1 MLLFLWEF
9 LLLHLRLVRSSTAR
23 VHVSQRAIADGTSN
37 PTHRAHTYRAWVL
50 PSGFK
55 IACQRLECCSFP
67 DDANAFFSLQGSGK
81 QRWTLCKPPKVTG
94 QGRKPSACFYEASA
108 PRQKKKKK
116 KKKPQILLQDVLN
129 LVWPKPTAQTE
140 RKYFLH
146 SPQKVTTWDLQ
157 LCASHQFSHA
167 YQRTVQSR
175 NHSLCSTWQ
184 NRILVLKSTAFK
196 AQVMQH
202 KSNVQMIFL
211 KINFPS

>member
-9 LLLHLRLVRSSTAR
+9 LLLHLRLVRSSAAR

-116 KKKPQILLQDVLN
+116 KKKPHSISGRSHKQIEVAVLSP
-129 LVWPKPTAQTE
+129 LPW
-140 RKYFLH
+140 YF
-146 SPQKVTTWDLQ
+146 W
-157 LCASHQFSHA
+157 F
-167 YQRTVQSR
+167 RTLAVQC
-175 NHSLCSTWQ
+175 N
-184 NRILVLKSTAFK
+184 
-196 AQVMQH
+196 
-202 KSNVQMIFL
+202 
-211 KINFPS
+211 